1 MDKKSAA
8 VALICRIIPGM
19 YPLSKNLSSLPIYI
33 RSFVH
38 SLAHSPGSLL
48 VRTIATLACCLPL
61 LATGSPLDDLEQTP
75 IPKSKV
81 LQSSL
86 TKAIN
91 YQIDKDH
98 YLSLPLDDKLSG
110 RVFERYLD
118 QLDPGKYF
126 FTQTDIDEF
135 SVARDKLDDHI
146 KSGIMDASFL
156 IFSIYRKRVDERIA
170 YALDRLREPFDFDK
184 DETYLLN
191 REDAPWAR
199 GTEELDDLW
208 RKRIKNDLLIS
219 RLSKSENANKE
230 SRDVFKVLEQ
240 RYTHIAR
247 RVRQLKSEDVFQTF
261 INAYAR
267 SIEPHSAYFTPR
279 VAENFK
285 IEMRLSLEGIG
296 AVLQTDNE
304 YTLINRIIPGGSADI
319 DGKLEADDRI
329 IGVAQGDDETV
340 DVIGWRLDDVVD
352 LIRGAKGT
360 EVKLQILPGEQGL
373 YGEAETIS
381 LIRNRIKLEEKA
393 ARKEVI
399 EIGAGSDTLKMGIID
414 LPAFYHDFEGRR
426 NDPNFRSTTRD
437 VRKLLKEFE
446 EEGIDGLIVDL
457 RGNGG
462 GALPEAIELA
472 GLFIPKG
479 PIVQTR
485 YTHGYTRVAY
495 DPDPNLAY
503 DGPLAVLVD
512 RYSASASE
520 IFAGAIKDYGRGLV
534 IGETTFGKGTVQ
546 SLITL
551 DNKVGFGQL
560 KITTAQFF
568 RVNGESTQ
576 HRGVIPDIIWYTSE
590 LDEDIGERSFENSI
604 PWKKIKRAR
613 YSPFKPV
620 KAVNTLE
627 YVKES
632 HQRRINDHP
641 EFNYIQKIST
651 LNKQRRETKFLTLN
665 EEKRKAERELLNQQT
680 LTLENERREALGK
693 TASDTIEA
701 LEDFYDSKDR
711 ENDEDE
717 DPFLIEGA
725 KILADY
731 YFDYK
736 EPLSD
741 SSLANQAPQTTIGL
755 LTN

>member
-1 MDKKSAA
+1 M
-8 VALICRIIPGM
+8 LICRIIQRM
-19 YPLSKNLSSLPIYI
+19 YHLKKAHRFLPICI
-33 RSFVH
+33 TAMRTNLVQSI
-38 SLAHSPGSLL
+38 LAI
-48 VRTIATLACCLPL
+48 TCCLPL
-61 LATGSPLDDLEQTP
+61 LALSDSLGDLEQTP
-75 IPKSKV
+75 IPKSKL

-98 YLSLPLDDKLSG
+98 YLELPLDDELSG
-110 RVFERYLD
+110 HVFERYLD
-118 QLDPGKYF
+118 QLDPGRFF
-126 FTQTDIDEF
+126 FTQNDIDQF
-135 SVARDKLDDHI
+135 SVARHKLDDHI

-156 IFSIYRKRVDERIA
+156 IFSIYRQRVDERIQF
-170 YALDRLREPFDFDK
+170 ALDRLRQPFDFDK
-184 DETYLLN
+184 DETYLLD
-191 REDAPWAR
+191 RENAPWAKDR
-199 GTEELDDLW
+199 EMLNELW

-219 RLSKSENANKE
+219 RLSKARNPEKE
-230 SRDVFKVLEQ
+230 SRDVFKILEQ

-304 YTLINRIIPGGSADI
+304 YTLINRIILGGPADI
-319 DGKLEADDRI
+319 DGRLLADDRI
-329 IGVAQGDDETV
+329 IGVAQSDSELV

-360 EVKLQILPGEQGL
+360 EVKLEILPGEQGL
-373 YGEAETIS
+373 YGEPETIS
-381 LIRNRIKLEEKA
+381 LIRNQIKLEEKA
-393 ARKEVI
+393 ARKKIINVASGDNE
-399 EIGAGSDTLKMGIID
+399 LKIGIID
-414 LPAFYHDFEGRR
+414 LPAFYHDFEGKR
-426 NDPNFRSTTRD
+426 NDPDFRSTTRD
-437 VRKLLKEFE
+437 VRKLLDEFRE
-446 EEGIDGLIVDL
+446 DGIDGLIVDL

-462 GALPEAIELA
+462 GALPEAIALA

-485 YTHGYTRVAY
+485 YTHGYTRVGY
-495 DPDPNLAY
+495 DPDPKVAY
-503 DGPLAVLVD
+503 GGPLAVLVD

-551 DNKVGFGQL
+551 GNKVDLGQL

-576 HRGVIPDIIWYTSE
+576 HKGVIPDIIWYTSE
-590 LDEDIGERSFENSI
+590 LDANVGERSFENSI
-604 PWKKIKRAR
+604 PWRKIKKAK
-613 YSPFKPV
+613 YSPFQPV

-632 HQRRINDHP
+632 HQRRISDHP

-651 LNKQRRETKFLTLN
+651 LNKQRREEKLLTLN
-665 EEKRKAERELLNQQT
+665 EEKRKADREWLNQQT
-680 LTLENERREALGK
+680 LQLENERRDALGK
-693 TASDTIEA
+693 ETFETIEA
-701 LEDFYDSKDR
+701 LDKFYSSSDKDDD
-711 ENDEDE
+711 ND

-731 YFDYK
+731 YLTAKDPIA
-736 EPLSD
+736 ESN
-741 SSLANQAPQTTIGL
+741 LANQAQNSNIEL

>member
-1 MDKKSAA
+1 
-8 VALICRIIPGM
+8 M
-19 YPLSKNLSSLPIYI
+19 YHPLKNPN
-33 RSFVH
+33 
-38 SLAHSPGSLL
+38 SLL
-48 VRTIATLACCLPL
+48 IQCLSFRTAVVQSLVVISCCLPL
-61 LATGSPLDDLEQTP
+61 LASGNPLDDLEQTP
-75 IPKSKV
+75 IPRSKV
-81 LQSSL
+81 VQSSL

-98 YLSLPLDDKLSG
+98 YLSPPLDDELSAH
-110 RVFERYLD
+110 VFERYLD

-126 FTQTDIDEF
+126 FTQTDINEF
-135 SVARDKLDDHI
+135 SIAKDKLDDHI

-156 IFSIYRKRVDERIA
+156 IFSIYRQRVDERISF
-170 YALDRLREPFDFDK
+170 ALNRLRKPFDFDRN
-184 DETYLLN
+184 ETYLLD
-191 REDAPWAR
+191 REEASWAKD
-199 GTEELDDLW
+199 TEELNNLW
-208 RKRIKNDLLIS
+208 RKRIKNDLLVA
-219 RLSKSENANKE
+219 RLTRNRNPDKQ
-230 SRDVFKVLEQ
+230 SRDVFTVLEQ

-304 YTLINRIIPGGSADI
+304 YTLINRIIPGGPADL
-319 DGKLEADDRI
+319 DGKLGSDDRI
-329 IGVAQGDDETV
+329 IGVAQGEEQIV

-360 EVKLQILPGEQGL
+360 EVRLEILPGEQGL
-373 YGEAETIS
+373 YGEPEIIS
-381 LIRNRIKLEEKA
+381 LVRNEIKLEENA
-393 ARKEVI
+393 ARKEII
-399 EIGAGSDTLKMGIID
+399 EIGADENKLKVGIID
-414 LPAFYHDFEGRR
+414 LPTFYHDFEGKKS
-426 NDPNFRSTTRD
+426 DPNFRSTTRD
-437 VRKLLKEFE
+437 VRRLLKEFE
-446 EEGIDGLIVDL
+446 RDDIDGLIVDL

-495 DPDPNLAY
+495 DPDPKVAY
-503 DGPLAVLVD
+503 KGPLAVLVD

-551 DNKVGFGQL
+551 GNKINFGQL

-568 RVNGESTQ
+568 RINGESTQ
-576 HRGVIPDIIWYTSE
+576 HRGVIPDVVWYTSE
-590 LDEDIGERSFENSI
+590 LDENIGERSFENSI
-604 PWKKIKRAR
+604 PWRKINRAR
-613 YSPFKPV
+613 YSPFEPV
-620 KAVNTLE
+620 KAVNSLE
-627 YVKES
+627 YVRES
-632 HQRRINDHP
+632 HQRRISDHP
-641 EFNYIQKIST
+641 EFNYIQKITT
-651 LNKQRRETKFLTLN
+651 LNKQRREAKFLTLN

-680 LTLENERREALGK
+680 LNIRGQRLQR
-693 TASDTIEA
+693 
-701 LEDFYDSKDR
+701 
-711 ENDEDE
+711 
-717 DPFLIEGA
+717 
-725 KILADY
+725 
-731 YFDYK
+731 
-736 EPLSD
+736 
-741 SSLANQAPQTTIGL
+741 
-755 LTN
+755 